1 MNSIKLNSGLVREGV
16 SIQEMFKLLQLYS
29 ELRDYTEVRKI
40 VFRENYLGKISDSRI
55 EDILRAF
62 KKRFLSNFG
71 LPSAEV
77 VGEIIKSDL
86 SDAGKK
92 QILLPYY
99 LYSDDL
105 LRLAY
110 LELVVASFKLERSL
124 TLDHTDVLDFLR
136 EIGKRHN
143 NVRKWSKYL
152 KGKWATRFLTFLRT
166 FGLLEKFP
174 DNRLKKIHVKPGT
187 FAFFTLWLTSNG
199 RPFQNVLS
207 HDIWGMYLL
216 DRSEVMELAHT
227 ASRKG
232 WWLIEIS
239 GDIIS
244 FQPNYSLEE
253 WLKYGME

>member
-1 MNSIKLNSGLVREGV
+1 MNLVKLNSELVGEGV

-29 ELRDYTEVRKI
+29 EVRDYTKLRKI
-40 VFRENYLGKISDSRI
+40 VFKENYLSKNSDSRI
-55 EDILRAF
+55 ENILRAF

-71 LPSAEV
+71 LPPAEF

-92 QILLPYY
+92 QILFPYY
-99 LYSDDL
+99 LYSDNL

-110 LELVVASFKLERSL
+110 LDLVVASFKLGRSL
-124 TLDHTDVLDFLR
+124 TLDHTDVLDFLK

-143 NVRKWSKYL
+143 NVGKWSKYL
-152 KGKWATRFLTFLRT
+152 KRKWATRFLTFLRA
-166 FGLLEKFP
+166 FGVLGKFP
-174 DNRLKKIHVKPGT
+174 DNRLKKIHVKPST
-187 FAFFTLWLTSNG
+187 FAFFTLWFTSNG
-199 RPFQNVLS
+199 QPFQSILS
-207 HDIWGMYLL
+207 HDVWEMYLL
-216 DRSEVMELAHT
+216 DRDEVMELAHA

-244 FQPNYSLEE
+244 FQPNYTLEE
-253 WLKYGME
+253 WLRYGVE

>member
-1 MNSIKLNSGLVREGV
+1 MNSIKLNSELVSEGI

-29 ELRDYTEVRKI
+29 EVRDYTEVKNI
-40 VFRENYLGKISDSRI
+40 VFRENYLGKNSDSRI
-55 EDILRAF
+55 ENILRAF

-71 LPSAEV
+71 LPPAEV
-77 VGEIIKSDL
+77 VGDIIKSDL
-86 SDAGKK
+86 SDARKK

-99 LYSDDL
+99 LYSDNL

-110 LELVVASFKLERSL
+110 LDLVVASFKFGRSL
-124 TLDHTDVLDFLR
+124 SLDHADVLDFLK
-136 EIGKRHN
+136 EVGKRHN

-152 KGKWATRFLTFLRT
+152 KRKWATRFLTFLRT

-174 DNRLKKIHVKPGT
+174 DTRLKKIHVKPST

-199 RPFQNVLS
+199 RPFQSILS
-207 HDIWGMYLL
+207 HDMWKMYLL
-216 DRSEVMELAHT
+216 DRDEIMELAHA

-244 FQPNYSLEE
+244 FQPNYTLEE
-253 WLKYGME
+253 WLKYGVE